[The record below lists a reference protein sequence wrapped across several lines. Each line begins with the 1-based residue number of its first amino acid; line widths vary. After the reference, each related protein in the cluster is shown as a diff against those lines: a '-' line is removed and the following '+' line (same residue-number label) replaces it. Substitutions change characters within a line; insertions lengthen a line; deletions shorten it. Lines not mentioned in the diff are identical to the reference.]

1 MALRRPPTAR
11 LPFGQR
17 RRSNAA
23 QTAWGLL
30 TPAGQNGFAGPNLVQ
45 TMRDDRLD
53 DEEGRIAA
61 LRRYEALDTGDDK
74 PFQRIVELVQTVLG
88 VPAAAITLV
97 DGERQWY
104 KAARGISSISVPRAD
119 SFCDETIHQTGPLAV
134 TDTHL
139 DKRFAT
145 NRMVVGSPH
154 IRSYLGVPL
163 TTPDSYNIGTLCA
176 IDTEPRPFDAR
187 QGEILRKFAE
197 IVIEQFELRQVAK
210 QDPMTGALTRAG
222 FFAEVEKEFRRASRY
237 DRPSALVLID
247 VDHFH
252 AINDRYGHGPGD
264 AVLISIA
271 SACMSAMRKSDIFGR
286 VGGEEFGL
294 LLPETEPEEARDAA
308 ERIRNVIEATIV
320 ETPGAEIR
328 ATVSLGIAPIP
339 AAAEGP
345 STWIAEADI
354 ALYEAK
360 NFGRNRSVLSRARRP
375 TPAITPLEQQ
385 AGHLN

>member
-1 MALRRPPTAR
+1 MH
-11 LPFGQR
+11 
-17 RRSNAA
+17 
-23 QTAWGLL
+23 
-30 TPAGQNGFAGPNLVQ
+30 
-45 TMRDDRLD
+45 DDRLD
-53 DEEGRIAA
+53 DEEGRVAA
-61 LRRYEALDTGDDK
+61 LRRYEALDTGDEK
-74 PFQRIVELVQTVLG
+74 PFQRVVELVQTVLG

-104 KAARGISSISVPRAD
+104 RAARGLDGKASIARAD
-119 SFCDETIHQTGPLAV
+119 SFCDETIGQPGPLAV

-139 DKRFAT
+139 DQRFAA
-145 NRMVVGSPH
+145 NPMVLGAPF

-163 TTPDSYNIGTLCA
+163 TTPDGYNIGTLCA

-187 QGEILRKFAE
+187 QGEILKKFAE

-252 AINDRYGHGPGD
+252 FINDRYGHGPGD

-271 SACMSAMRKSDIFGR
+271 SACMATMRKSDIFGR
-286 VGGEEFGL
+286 IGGEEFGL

-308 ERIRNVIEATIV
+308 ERIRRTIESTII
-320 ETPGAEIR
+320 ETPGAEIK
-328 ATVSLGIAPIP
+328 ATVSLGIAPMP

-345 STWIAEADI
+345 STWMAEADI

-360 NFGRNRSVLSRARRP
+360 NFGRNRSVLSRPRRP
-375 TPAITPLEQQ
+375 TPTVPPLEQQ
-385 AGHLN
+385 AEYPN

>member
-1 MALRRPPTAR
+1 MH
-11 LPFGQR
+11 
-17 RRSNAA
+17 
-23 QTAWGLL
+23 
-30 TPAGQNGFAGPNLVQ
+30 
-45 TMRDDRLD
+45 DDRLD

-61 LRRYEALDTGDDK
+61 LRRYEALDTGDEK
-74 PFQRIVELVQTVLG
+74 PFQRVVELVQTVLG

-97 DGERQWY
+97 DGDRQWY
-104 KAARGISSISVPRAD
+104 RAARGLDGKASIPRAD
-119 SFCDETIHQTGPLAV
+119 SFCDETIGQPGPLAV

-139 DKRFAT
+139 DQRFAA
-145 NRMVVGSPH
+145 NPMVVGAPF

-163 TTPDSYNIGTLCA
+163 TTPDGYNIGTLCA
-176 IDTEPRPFDAR
+176 IDTAPRPFDAR
-187 QGEILRKFAE
+187 QGDILKKFAE

-237 DRPSALVLID
+237 ERPSALVLID

-252 AINDRYGHGPGD
+252 FINDRYGHGPGD

-271 SACMSAMRKSDIFGR
+271 SACMATMRKSDIFGR
-286 VGGEEFGL
+286 IGGEEFGL
-294 LLPETEPEEARDAA
+294 LLPETEPEDAHDAA
-308 ERIRNVIEATIV
+308 ERIRRAIESTIV
-320 ETPGAEIR
+320 ETPRAESK

-345 STWIAEADI
+345 ATWMAEADI

-360 NFGRNRSVLSRARRP
+360 NFGRNRAVLSRPRRP
-375 TPAITPLEQQ
+375 TPAVATLEQQ
-385 AGHLN
+385 AEHPN

>member
-1 MALRRPPTAR
+1 MH
-11 LPFGQR
+11 
-17 RRSNAA
+17 
-23 QTAWGLL
+23 
-30 TPAGQNGFAGPNLVQ
+30 
-45 TMRDDRLD
+45 DDRLD

-61 LRRYEALDTGDDK
+61 LRRYEALDTGDEK
-74 PFQRIVELVQTVLG
+74 PFQRVVELVQTVLG

-104 KAARGISSISVPRAD
+104 RAARGLDGKASIPRAD
-119 SFCDETIHQTGPLAV
+119 SFCDETISQPGPLAG

-139 DKRFAT
+139 DQRFAA
-145 NRMVVGSPH
+145 NPMVVGAPF

-163 TTPDSYNIGTLCA
+163 TTPDGYNIGTLCA

-187 QGEILRKFAE
+187 QGEILKKFAE
-197 IVIEQFELRQVAK
+197 IVVEQFELRQVAK

-247 VDHFH
+247 VAHFH
-252 AINDRYGHGPGD
+252 SINDRYGHGPGD

-271 SACMSAMRKSDIFGR
+271 SACMATMRKSDIFGR
-286 VGGEEFGL
+286 IGGEEFGL
-294 LLPETEPEEARDAA
+294 LLPETDPEEAHEAA
-308 ERIRNVIEATIV
+308 ERIRRVIESTIV
-320 ETPGAEIR
+320 ATPGAELK
-328 ATVSLGIAPIP
+328 ATVSLGVAPIP

-345 STWIAEADI
+345 STWMSEADI

-360 NFGRNRSVLSRARRP
+360 NFGRNRSVLSRPRRP
-375 TPAITPLEQQ
+375 TPAVATLEQQ
-385 AGHLN
+385 AEHPN